1 MKKILP
7 IVLSLLFICML
18 TGCNIYK
25 VPENC
30 CIVGLSDE
38 FQLYSESEGKLC
50 EPIDKKIKGVYE
62 EYDTNYYEVKKGAD
76 YTILV
81 DNFVEDCAGYGD
93 GINGSF
99 VSAWWQGFIITS
111 LDKTYDKKSDLPDEE
126 FFTTD
131 YNQINRNV
139 TVSFTENCKITAYYE
154 PYLYVGGIFEVVPK
168 GSNILD
174 NKINEYL
181 TEYGILGERD
191 GFYYLLLKDEVCVHQ
206 DAWKTNLE
214 VTDYK
219 YEDCENG
226 VWNAISAQFT
236 TKAPAVAEDEE
247 LCLYIICRTYNGKYF
262 VYPTVYVDTQGF
274 GMPVREHELK
284 LTFEG

>member
-1 MKKILP
+1 
-7 IVLSLLFICML
+7 ML
-18 TGCNIYK
+18 AGCNTYK

-62 EYDTNYYEVKKGAD
+62 EYDTNYYAVTKGAA

-99 VSAWWQGFIITS
+99 ISVWWQGFIITS
-111 LDKTYDKKSDLPDEE
+111 FVKTYGEKSNLQDEV
-126 FFTTD
+126 FFTTN
-131 YNQINRNV
+131 YEQVNCNV
-139 TVSFTENCKITAYYE
+139 TVSFSENCTVKAKYE

-168 GSNILD
+168 GSDILD
-174 NKINEYL
+174 NKIHEYMK
-181 TEYGILGERD
+181 EYGILGERD

-219 YEDCENG
+219 YEVIENSFNG
-226 VWNAISAQFT
+226 IQAQFT
-236 TKAPAVAEDEE
+236 TKAPAVAENEE
-247 LCLYIICRTYNGKYF
+247 LCLYIICRTYSGKYF
-262 VYPTVYVDTQGF
+262 VYPTIYVDAEGF
-274 GMPVREHELK
+274 EMPIREHELK
-284 LTFEG
+284 LTFER